1 MPNVILQPASG
12 VKPRKHYID
21 TVVNPVGFS
30 RLARYMP
37 VGELAALKTVTEADS
52 ICAWGIVPSGESK
65 WKFIRPGDTVLF
77 ARDNHYYSSSTV
89 VGRLHNQQLATHLWD
104 TDSSGNTWE
113 YMYFFLPPEDINISY
128 EHLNNVLKTG
138 QGARYASNYNPQG
151 INVLRDQNAEAALE
165 IIYGQTPPTSLQET
179 TRFIDGRES
188 LDAVSTALVRKEQGY
203 LRDKLLGSA
212 PTGQCGICG
221 KDLPAK
227 FLVAAH
233 IKKRAKCTDQE
244 KADIPSIAMPMCL
257 MGCDALYEAGY
268 LTIDGGH
275 VQVTQ
280 VTHPALTE
288 TLQSLAG
295 NSCLYWSSKRE
306 KYFRW
311 HKQNIFKA
319 RHE

>member
-1 MPNVILQPASG
+1 MTNVILQPASG
-12 VKPRKHYID
+12 AKPRKHYID

-30 RLARYMP
+30 RLTSYMSI
-37 VGELAALKTVTEADS
+37 GELAALKTTTQADS

-65 WKFIRPGDTVLF
+65 WKLIQPGDTVLF

-89 VGRLHNQQLATHLWD
+89 VGRLHNKDLATDLWD

-128 EHLNNVLKTG
+128 EHLNDVLIKG
-138 QGARYASNYNPQG
+138 NGLPFKQNYGPQG
-151 INVLRDQNAEAALE
+151 IHVLRDENAQAALE
-165 IIYGQTPPTSLQET
+165 IIYGHTPPISMQEI

-188 LDAVSTALVRKEQGY
+188 LDAVSSAVRRKEQGY
-203 LRDKLLGSA
+203 LRGQLLGDA
-212 PTGQCGICG
+212 QTGQCGICG
-221 KDLPAK
+221 KDLPTK

-233 IKKRAKCTDQE
+233 IKKRAECTDQE

-268 LTIDGGH
+268 VTVDVGH
-275 VQVTQ
+275 VQVTR
-280 VTHPALTE
+280 VDHRVLTE
-288 TLQSLAG
+288 SLRNLEG
-295 NSCLYWSSKRE
+295 NPCPYWSSKTE

-311 HKQNIFKA
+311 HKQNTFKA
-319 RHE
+319 HS